1 MLGQGVEKMPDYDLA
16 VDFMDMTDDRWLLTR
31 VEDAAAGVELT
42 PGRFVTVGSED
53 ADTAVAQIIAVDAD
67 GNIDLQV
74 LPGGVEAHQDRLH
87 PA

>member
-1 MLGQGVEKMPDYDLA
+1 MPDYDLA

-31 VEDAAAGVELT
+31 VEDAAAGVELA
-42 PGRFVTVGSED
+42 PGRFVSVGSQD

-74 LPGGVEAHQDRLH
+74 LPGGVKGPRGRRR